1 MTVVLVSL
9 KAFAT
14 SANLPGKYPVYMSP
28 PFLTISSTINVPR
41 SCVSVLPLVIVL
53 AIYISLSMTELTWH
67 ERDKAS

>member
-1 MTVVLVSL
+1 M
-9 KAFAT
+9 
-14 SANLPGKYPVYMSP
+14 YMSP

-41 SCVSVLPLVIVL
+41 SCVSALPLVIVL

>member
-1 MTVVLVSL
+1 MTAVLVTL

-41 SCVSVLPLVIVL
+41 SGFSV
-53 AIYISLSMTELTWH
+53 AIGSTGCRGPAGGIAP
-67 ERDKAS
+67 R